1 MEGLL
6 KAWVEGHPVGLRP
19 GHRLGEVHLID
30 EGQYCQMRNK
40 PLSKFRWFLCLKGVG
55 GGALRPT
62 EPEPAVL
69 KACYPDSTSYSS
81 FWGAKWCSR
90 AERRWECSS
99 PQVPCPAKSLEA
111 VPETQAVTCG
121 AMCGTLEYT
130 SWFGLLQRKHSGLGV
145 TTLSVIVLLGESAL
159 LETS

>member
-6 KAWVEGHPVGLRP
+6 KAWIEGHPVGLRP

-30 EGQYCQMRNK
+30 EGQYRQMRNK
-40 PLSKFRWFLCLKGVG
+40 PLSKFRWFLCLKG
-55 GGALRPT
+55 GASQTHRT
-62 EPEPAVL
+62 RTSSVET
-69 KACYPDSTSYSS
+69 CYPDSTSYSS

-90 AERRWECSS
+90 AERIWECSS
-99 PQVPCPAKSLEA
+99 SQVPCPAKSLEA

-121 AMCGTLEYT
+121 ATCGTLEHT

-145 TTLSVIVLLGESAL
+145 TTFSVIVLLGESAL
-159 LETS
+159 LEAS